1 MSTSNKKDELDD
13 PIKDDS
19 IKDDPLETSFISN
32 ITIDVSASPD
42 SKSRSNRENLSSG
55 RTSAN
60 RESLSNAQRAAART
74 TTLALDPRPY
84 KKRERVYTT
93 IIIILSS
100 VILAQSLLLWL
111 TYFGNNIS
119 DKQLVIT
126 GAKVNQ
132 SLLTELTEAFMA
144 RNLGMATL
152 VVPKSERVALAELT
166 QGKAHLVQTTFQL
179 SQEEKKQLTLLTGRE
194 VKEILAPKWV
204 LAFYVHKDNP
214 IEELTLTQLQGIFS
228 GEVNNWKVLGGADLA
243 INIQAF
249 QENYF
254 INEFIQK
261 RIINNP
267 QTKVSPKIISIS
279 IDNPSNI
286 AYGEV
291 KEALPNNVKL
301 LKIKSNDT
309 EEGKLPV
316 LNGKLNKDYSLAYN
330 TYWYTTDL
338 SKDLADFLR
347 QEIERQDK

>member
-1 MSTSNKKDELDD
+1 MNTSNKKDKLDD
-13 PIKDDS
+13 SLKEDS

-42 SKSRSNRENLSSG
+42 SKTRSNRENLSSG
-55 RTSAN
+55 RTSTN
-60 RESLSNAQRAAART
+60 RENLSNAQRAAART

-100 VILAQSLLLWL
+100 VILAQSLLLWIA
-111 TYFGNNIS
+111 YFGNSIN
-119 DKQLVIT
+119 DKQLIIT

-144 RNLGMATL
+144 KNLGMATS
-152 VVPKSERVALAELT
+152 VIPKSERVALAELT

-179 SQEEKKQLTLLTGRE
+179 SQEERKQLTLLTGRE
-194 VKEILAPKWV
+194 VKEIIAPKWI
-204 LAFYVHKDNP
+204 LAFYVHKDNLV
-214 IEELTLTQLQGIFS
+214 EELTLTQLQSIFK
-228 GEVNNWKVLGGADLA
+228 GEADNWKVFGGADLA

-249 QENYF
+249 QDNLF
-254 INEFIQK
+254 IDEFIQK
-261 RIINNP
+261 RIINNT
-267 QTKVSPKIISIS
+267 QVKVSPKIIATS
-279 IDNPSNI
+279 IDNPSSI

-291 KEALPNNVKL
+291 KEVLPSNVKL
-301 LKIKSNDT
+301 LKIKSSDT
-309 EEGKLPV
+309 EEGKLPI
-316 LNGKLNKDYSLAYN
+316 LDGKLNKDYSLAYN

-347 QEIERQDK
+347 QEIEKQDK

>member
-1 MSTSNKKDELDD
+1 MSTSNKKDKLDD

-19 IKDDPLETSFISN
+19 LKDDPLETSFISN

-42 SKSRSNRENLSSG
+42 GKTRSNKENLSSG
-55 RTSAN
+55 RTSTN
-60 RESLSNAQRAAART
+60 RESLSTAQRASART

-100 VILAQSLLLWL
+100 VILAQALLLWL
-111 TYFGNNIS
+111 AYFGNNVN
-119 DKQLVIT
+119 DKQLIIT

-132 SLLTELTEAFMA
+132 SLLIELTEAFMTK
-144 RNLGMATL
+144 NLGMAIS
-152 VVPKSERVALAELT
+152 VMPKSERVALAELT

-179 SQEEKKQLTLLTGRE
+179 SQEERKQLTLLTGRE
-194 VKEILAPKWV
+194 VKEILAPKWA

-214 IEELTLTQLQGIFS
+214 IDALTLIQLQSIFK
-228 GEVNNWKVLGGADLA
+228 GEVNNWQAFGGMDSA
-243 INIQAF
+243 IGIQAF
-249 QENYF
+249 YDNHF

-267 QTKVSPKIISIS
+267 QTKVSPKIISTV

-291 KEALPNNVKL
+291 KEILPSNVKL
-301 LKIKSNDT
+301 LKIKVSDI
-309 EEGKLPV
+309 EEGKLPI
-316 LNGKLNKDYSLAYN
+316 LEGKLNKDYPLAYN

-347 QEIERQDK
+347 QEVEKQ